1 MQNSRL
7 EWSEGEVGPKGRG
20 LSLMVHQGG
29 LQMMRE
35 VTGEKCAEKGVGVSQ
50 IDSKQ
55 RKV

>member
-7 EWSEGEVGPKGRG
+7 EWSKGEVGQRGRR
-20 LSLMVHQGG
+20 LSLMARQGG

-35 VTGEKCAEKGVGVSQ
+35 VTGEKCAEKGVGVSH
-50 IDSKQ
+50 IESKQ